1 MLGYKENNVNCEIL
15 KYLKYD
21 LQGKE
26 IDIYE
31 LIIRAEENIKEN
43 GIIIKDKG
51 LDELNKII
59 ADIGEY
65 NFSQVINYLNEKSVF
80 YEEIKF
86 I

>member
-43 GIIIKDKG
+43 GIIIKDKSI
-51 LDELNKII
+51 DELNKII

-65 NFSQVINYLNEKSVF
+65 NFNQVINYLKQNSIF

>member
-1 MLGYKENNVNCEIL
+1 MLNYKENNVNCEIL

-21 LQGKE
+21 LKGKE

-31 LIIRAEENIKEN
+31 LIVRAEENIKEN
-43 GIIIKDKG
+43 GIIIKDKSIE
-51 LDELNKII
+51 ELNKII
-59 ADIGEY
+59 ADISEY
-65 NFSQVINYLNEKSVF
+65 NFNEVINYLKENTIS

>member
-51 LDELNKII
+51 LDEVNKII
-59 ADIGEY
+59 VDISEY
-65 NFSQVINYLNEKSVF
+65 NFSQVINYLKENSIA

>member
-1 MLGYKENNVNCEIL
+1 MLNYKENNVNCEIL

-21 LQGKE
+21 LEGNE
-26 IDIYE
+26 IDVYE
-31 LIIRAEENIKEN
+31 LIVRAEENIKDN
-43 GIIIKDKG
+43 GIIIKDKS

-65 NFSQVINYLNEKSVF
+65 NFSQVINYLKQNSIF